1 MIPNEHAHLAVAA
14 ITHPGM
20 SGKNNE
26 DRYGVSAH
34 LLSED
39 DLTPSLLA
47 IVADGIG
54 GHQAGEI
61 AAEIAINTISSM
73 VAESRGDDPQGIL
86 ENAII
91 AAGQAVHAQSTLD
104 TAQHGM
110 GSTCACVW
118 IIDRQ
123 LYTATIGDSRI
134 YLLRDGQ
141 IHQLS
146 VDHTWVQ
153 EAIEF
158 GIIDPDQARGHPQAH
173 IIRRYLGSKSAAEP
187 DFRMM
192 LKTGQSNEQA
202 LANQGMQMLPGDGLV
217 LCSDGLTDLVDD
229 DEIRAVLAQN
239 SLEAGLKK
247 LVDMANARGG
257 HDNITIV
264 TLEIPRDE
272 RPTIKPTKKSS
283 KKLLWMAGMIVALL
297 MILLVVALA
306 FFTWRFTSPAATAS
320 PMPQNTLPA
329 LIETQLPPTQTQPIV
344 PTTAANSTPE
354 PTPIRATYT
363 PWPTSTP

>member
-1 MIPNEHAHLAVAA
+1 MIPKEHAHIVVAA

-39 DLTPSLLA
+39 EPIPSLLA

-61 AAEIAINTISSM
+61 AAEIAVDTISGI
-73 VAESRGDDPQGIL
+73 VAESRGADPQGIL
-86 ENAII
+86 EKAIV

-104 TAQHGM
+104 TTQHGM
-110 GSTCACVW
+110 GSTCACAWV
-118 IIDRQ
+118 IDRQ
-123 LYTATIGDSRI
+123 LFTATVGDSRI

-141 IHQLS
+141 IRQLS

-158 GIIDPDQARGHPQAH
+158 GIITPDQARGHPQAH
-173 IIRRYLGSKSAAEP
+173 IIRRYLGSKSATEV

-192 LKTGQSNEQA
+192 LEDGQSNEQA
-202 LANQGMQMLPGDGLV
+202 VANQGTQMLPGDGLV

-229 DEIRAVLAQN
+229 NEIWASVTQN
-239 SLEAGLKK
+239 SLEDGLQK

-264 TLEIPRDE
+264 TLEIPKDE
-272 RPTIKPTKKSS
+272 QINIKPKEKTS
-283 KKLLWMAGMIVALL
+283 KKLLWVAGVLAALL
-297 MILLVVALA
+297 MVLLVAVLA
-306 FFTWRFTSPAATAS
+306 FFAWRFTNTPSTPS
-320 PMPQNTLPA
+320 PMPQSTLPA
-329 LIETQLPPTQTQPIV
+329 VMETQPPPTQTQLIA
-344 PTTAANSTPE
+344 PTTAATPTPE
-354 PTPIRATYT
+354 STPIRETYT

>member
-1 MIPNEHAHLAVAA
+1 MIPKEHAHIVVAA

-34 LLSED
+34 LLSKDEP
-39 DLTPSLLA
+39 TPSLLA

-61 AAEIAINTISSM
+61 AAEIAVDTISSM

-86 ENAII
+86 ETAII

-104 TAQHGM
+104 TTQHGM
-110 GSTCACVW
+110 GSTCACAWV
-118 IIDRQ
+118 IDRQ
-123 LYTATIGDSRI
+123 LYTATVGDSRI

-141 IHQLS
+141 IRQLS

-158 GIIDPDQARGHPQAH
+158 GIINPDQARGHPQAH
-173 IIRRYLGSKSAAEP
+173 IIRRYLGSKSATEP
-187 DFRMM
+187 DFRIM
-192 LKTGQSNEQA
+192 LENGQSNEQA
-202 LANQGMQMLPGDGLV
+202 VANQGMQMLPGDGLV

-239 SLEAGLKK
+239 PLEAGLQK

-264 TLEIPRDE
+264 TLEIPKDE
-272 RPTIKPTKKSS
+272 QLNIKPKQKAN
-283 KKLLWMAGMIVALL
+283 KKLLWFAGVLAALL
-297 MILLVVALA
+297 MVLLVAALA
-306 FFTWRFTSPAATAS
+306 FFAWRFTNTPATPS

-329 LIETQLPPTQTQPIV
+329 IIETQFPPTQTQQIA
-344 PTTAANSTPE
+344 PTVAATLTPE
-354 PTPIRATYT
+354 PTPIRETYT